1 MKHYISEKEWLAL
14 EALLMRAEIPYR
26 VSFDS
31 HVTDSPDVVIYDKYI
46 QIDPITIQKKVKN
59 EG

>member
-14 EALLMRAEIPYR
+14 EELLMKAEIPYR

-31 HVTDSPDVVIYDKYI
+31 HVTDSPGVIFYDKYV
-46 QIDPITIQKKVKN
+46 QIEPITIQKKVSMR
-59 EG
+59 